1 MLLAV
6 DTPAT
11 VELGWVC
18 SLKQRERERKR
29 EKERERERERENHLK
44 TNFASTSAT
53 DFRKIILF
61 IFFMRITCIN

>member
-18 SLKQRERERKR
+18 SLKQREI
-29 EKERERERERENHLK
+29 ERENHLK
-44 TNFASTSAT
+44 TNFGSTSAT
-53 DFRKIILF
+53 DSDI
-61 IFFMRITCIN
+61 